1 MTNWSVC
8 DQSCS
13 YNIWYPVG
21 TAPIRSDLHM
31 ATLSSVTYD
40 LYDSYKHLVINQ
52 DWNIVHLFI
61 IWYIET
67 SQRHSL
73 IIIVSRQVQWS
84 IGAWWWQSLE
94 VGGSCLDGFIITLSC
109 TILHLHYSTHLL
121 TDTHVS
127 SSLNILHWSQ
137 HIFNLEG
144 HKNIYKRV
152 FPSSATVR
160 TTWRASRSPEYYYK
174 INT

>member
-121 TDTHVS
+121 TDTHIS
-127 SSLNILHWSQ
+127 SSLNILYWS
-137 HIFNLEG
+137 HT
-144 HKNIYKRV
+144 
-152 FPSSATVR
+152 SSVLKSIKTSTR
-160 TTWRASRSPEYYYK
+160 EFFLLWPQ
-174 INT
+174 

>member
-73 IIIVSRQVQWS
+73 IIVVSRQVQWS

-121 TDTHVS
+121 TDTHIS
-127 SSLNILHWSQ
+127 SSLNILHWS
-137 HIFNLEG
+137 HT
-144 HKNIYKRV
+144 
-152 FPSSATVR
+152 SSVLKSIKTSTR
-160 TTWRASRSPEYYYK
+160 EFFLLWPQ
-174 INT
+174 